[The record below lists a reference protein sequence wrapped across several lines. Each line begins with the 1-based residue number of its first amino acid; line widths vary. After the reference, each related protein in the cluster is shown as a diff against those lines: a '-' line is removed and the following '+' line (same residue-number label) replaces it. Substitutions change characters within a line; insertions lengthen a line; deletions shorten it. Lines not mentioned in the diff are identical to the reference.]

1 MPPLVHLV
9 HPDVIKNNWKYTY
22 ILYLDFRH
30 DITMI
35 QCIKIQYTSSNHFI
49 HFPHR
54 KFSSG
59 LNLDS
64 VLFYLVLHFCIYY
77 FQTQK
82 ILRTGLRWKT
92 LEVFLSTS
100 QDTWLWNM
108 LLFQLWRCL
117 VRPSSVLLLLCKRG
131 FCWALGA
138 TALHPICKLCRF
150 FLPPSDG
157 TFKAS
162 LRTLTSEDFKM
173 TSARLRL
180 PTGTC
185 RGSCEHLNG
194 KWSLWRAAS
203 FCKGVGL
210 SWNWTA
216 IPPFSLV

>member
-1 MPPLVHLV
+1 MH
-9 HPDVIKNNWKYTY
+9 K
-22 ILYLDFRH
+22 
-30 DITMI
+30 
-35 QCIKIQYTSSNHFI
+35 
-49 HFPHR
+49 
-54 KFSSG
+54 
-59 LNLDS
+59 DS
-64 VLFYLVLHFCIYY
+64 VYKLKSFHSFPSQEVLLRAELGQCLVLSCFAFLHLLLPNSEDFENR
-77 FQTQK
+77 F
-82 ILRTGLRWKT
+82 
-92 LEVFLSTS
+92 EVKDLGSISSTS

-162 LRTLTSEDFKM
+162 LQTLTSEDFKM